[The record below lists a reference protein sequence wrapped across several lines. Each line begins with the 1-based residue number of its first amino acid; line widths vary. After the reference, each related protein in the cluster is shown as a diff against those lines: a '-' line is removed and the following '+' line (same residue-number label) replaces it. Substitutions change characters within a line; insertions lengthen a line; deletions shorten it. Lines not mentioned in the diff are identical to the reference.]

1 MRTPDA
7 MFLHGGNFLK
17 CEAGCIYHEGELCCV
32 DLLNFIT
39 LYSDDEKDEK
49 DQETGRSQP
58 SRTTSRKHNNVLQVF
73 ED

>member
-1 MRTPDA
+1 MPTPDA

-17 CEAGCIYHEGELCCV
+17 CEAGRIYHEGELCCV

-49 DQETGRSQP
+49 D
-58 SRTTSRKHNNVLQVF
+58 
-73 ED
+73 